1 MQSEIKMINFFWS
14 SSPQIKEWL
23 PRLQSHRGYWLGGLP
38 ENTLRSIQKAVEL
51 GYEMIEFDVR
61 LTGDHRVVLF
71 HNDGLDQKLISR
83 ASLGE
88 LKSKIEINTLEE
100 VLEWLSFSGKK
111 NVKYN
116 IELKALSVFKYE
128 LEKEVVRLVQK
139 FNLTKQIIVSC
150 FNPLALAR
158 VRFFDSTIYRALL
171 LTFEKHPK
179 NKWYL
184 KRILFNVFCKPHV
197 LHLHHLDL
205 HQLQLTRWSREVPIV
220 LWTVNG
226 NLNYL
231 NDKVHGIISDE
242 ITPDIFNKRT
252 F

>member
-1 MQSEIKMINFFWS
+1 MTNLFWTPNSEIK
-14 SSPQIKEWL
+14 QWL

-61 LTGDHRVVLF
+61 LTGDHHVVLF

-83 ASLGE
+83 TSLGE
-88 LKSKIEINTLEE
+88 LRSKTEINTLEE
-100 VLEWLSFSGKK
+100 VLEWLAGVAKK
-111 NVKYN
+111 NIKYN
-116 IELKALSVFKYE
+116 IELKAQTIFSYE
-128 LEKEVVRLVQK
+128 LEKEVVRLVQR
-139 FNLTKQIIVSC
+139 FNLTKQVLISC

-158 VRFFDSTIYRALL
+158 VRFFDATIYRALL

-184 KRILFNVFCKPHV
+184 KRILFNIFCKPHV

-205 HQLQLTRWSREVPIV
+205 QRLHLTHWSREIPIV

-226 NLNYL
+226 NLKFL
-231 NDKVHGIISDE
+231 SDKIHGIISDE
-242 ITPDIFNKRT
+242 IIPEVFDKRSV
-252 F
+252 